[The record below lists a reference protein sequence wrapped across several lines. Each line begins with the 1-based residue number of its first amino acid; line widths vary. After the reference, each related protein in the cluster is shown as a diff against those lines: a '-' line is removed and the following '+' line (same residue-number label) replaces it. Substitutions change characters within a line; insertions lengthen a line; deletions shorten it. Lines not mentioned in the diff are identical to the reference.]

1 MSHELVT
8 RAQRLTDLPAKTQ
21 LVYVAMCD
29 KTDHRQGGFFFKDLA
44 QFLADDVPF
53 VSSLSALR
61 NHLQILRARGYIKTA
76 KRGTGGLGGAS
87 VWKRSKYYID
97 APGITPPLPDDPE
110 QLQLRLFTLLK
121 PYDTTANMYSADTDR
136 QSASGSRK
144 SVSALTDIDK
154 ESVSGQRESVSAL
167 PDIDKQSASVPG
179 ESVSALTDIGKESVS
194 ALPDSDNG
202 YPYKRTEEAEK
213 EEAVLAHAAAA
224 ESVSANQQSLS
235 DFWYDVS
242 TACSQIGINGVM
254 PHDFAELEPLISQC
268 PRTLTVRDAQ
278 WIADEV
284 KIKNTKEPVRSVK
297 FVVYVAR
304 QFISGALVP
313 FFIDSRNRETHGTHD
328 SDMSESAQPES
339 YSVSSTEDLPEE
351 VSVSCDHIPAAAA
364 ADIWAAVLTK
374 LESTVPRPAFATWL
388 TDTVGVM
395 HRNDEFVVGTANA
408 FIAEMLEHRLYPQI
422 ERAIEDVV
430 GKPTKTTFCHGSCTL
445 TEEAAS

>member
-8 RAQRLTDLPAKTQ
+8 RAQRVTDLPAKTQ
-21 LVYVAMCD
+21 LVLVAMSD

-76 KRGTGGLGGAS
+76 KRGTGGLGSAS

-121 PYDTTANMYSADTDR
+121 PYDTTANMYRPDTDR
-136 QSASGSRK
+136 QSASGSRQ
-144 SVSALTDIDK
+144 SVSALTDID
-154 ESVSGQRESVSAL
+154 
-167 PDIDKQSASVPG
+167 
-179 ESVSALTDIGKESVS
+179 KESVS

-202 YPYKRTEEAEK
+202 YPYKRTEEVKTEDAL
-213 EEAVLAHAAAA
+213 LAHAAAA

-235 DFWYDVS
+235 DFFYDIS

-297 FVVYVAR
+297 FVVSVAR
-304 QFISGALVP
+304 QVISGAGVA
-313 FFIDSRNRETHGTHD
+313 FFIDTSNRDTHGTHD
-328 SDMSESAQPES
+328 PPMSESAQPDV
-339 YSVSSTEDLPEE
+339 SVASTNEE
-351 VSVSCDHIPAAAA
+351 SVSCDHIPTVAA
-364 ADIWAAVLTK
+364 ADVWAEVLTR
-374 LESTVPRPAFATWL
+374 LESTVPRPAYATWL
-388 TDTVGVM
+388 TGTVGVM
-395 HRNDEFVVGTANA
+395 HQDDDFVVGTANA
-408 FIAEMLEHRLYPQI
+408 FISEMLEHRMYPQI

-430 GKPTKTTFCHGSCTL
+430 GKPTSTTFCHGCSL
-445 TEEAAS
+445 IEEAAS

>member
-8 RAQRLTDLPAKTQ
+8 RAQRVTDLPAKTQ
-21 LVYVAMCD
+21 LVLVAMSD

-76 KRGTGGLGGAS
+76 KRGTGGLGSAS

-121 PYDTTANMYSADTDR
+121 PYDTTANMYRPDTDR
-136 QSASGSRK
+136 QSASGSRQ
-144 SVSALTDIDK
+144 SVSALTDIDS
-154 ESVSGQRESVSAL
+154 ESVSGPPKSVSAL
-167 PDIDKQSASVPG
+167 PDIEKQSASVPS
-179 ESVSALTDIGKESVS
+179 ESVSALTDIDKESVS

-202 YPYKRTEEAEK
+202 YPYKRTEEVKTEDAL
-213 EEAVLAHAAAA
+213 LAHAAAA

-235 DFWYDVS
+235 DFFYDIS

-297 FVVYVAR
+297 FVVSVAR
-304 QFISGALVP
+304 QVISGAGVA
-313 FFIDSRNRETHGTHD
+313 FFIDTSNRDTHGTHD
-328 SDMSESAQPES
+328 PPMSESAQPDV
-339 YSVSSTEDLPEE
+339 SVASTNEE
-351 VSVSCDHIPAAAA
+351 SVSCDHIPTVAA
-364 ADIWAAVLTK
+364 ADVWAEVLTR
-374 LESTVPRPAFATWL
+374 LESTVPRPAYATWL
-388 TDTVGVM
+388 TGTVGVM
-395 HRNDEFVVGTANA
+395 HQDDDFVVGTANA
-408 FIAEMLEHRLYPQI
+408 FISEMLEHRMYPQI

-430 GKPTKTTFCHGSCTL
+430 GKPTSTTFCHGCSL
-445 TEEAAS
+445 IEEAAS